1 MATQHLEYIKTQS
14 HSITGSTIAHWQ
26 HLHALP
32 ELSFNEVNTSQY
44 IANQLD
50 SYGIEW
56 HRVRNSTSIIG
67 IIRGKGIGRTVG
79 IRAELDA
86 LPLTELGNSEHASRN
101 NGVMHACG
109 HDIHMATLLSAGY
122 ILKELK
128 EQLEGQVLLIFES
141 GEEQLPGG
149 ANAILHSDFFNRHKP
164 DAMLALH
171 VLPEL
176 KAGQAGLAEGRY
188 MASGDEIHL
197 TVKGKG
203 GHAALPHTLIDPV
216 VMASSL
222 ILSLQQV
229 ISRNAPALI
238 PSVLSFGKVV
248 ANGATNIIPDEVHIE
263 GTFRTM
269 DENWRSEA
277 HKHIEQICLNTC
289 RAAGGDCVVDIRSGY
304 PAVFNNVGLTR
315 QVRGLLSGYLGDAN
329 IATLEPRM
337 TTDDFAFF
345 SQAIPSV
352 FFRIGVGFSDTP
364 PYQLHS
370 PTFKANGEALRSSP
384 GLLAWVVMG
393 LLDSSCKTFET
404 VPN

>member
-1 MATQHLEYIKTQS
+1 MTAQLLEYIKIQS
-14 HSITGSTIAHWQ
+14 HSIVSSTIAHWQ

-32 ELSFNEVNTSQY
+32 EVSFNEVNTSQY

-56 HRVRNSTSIIG
+56 HRISNSTSIIG
-67 IIRGKGIGRTVG
+67 LIRGKGIGRTVG

-86 LPLTELGNSEHASRN
+86 LPLTELGDSEYTSRN

-122 ILKELK
+122 ILNGLK
-128 EQLEGQVLLIFES
+128 EQLNGQVLLIFES

-149 ANAILHSDFFNRHKP
+149 ANAILNSDIFNRHKP
-164 DAMLALH
+164 DVMLALH

-176 KAGQAGLAEGRY
+176 EAGQAGLAEGRY

-216 VMASSL
+216 VMASSM

-229 ISRNAPALI
+229 VSRKAPTLV
-238 PSVLSFGKVV
+238 PSVLSFGRVV

-277 HKHIEQICLNTC
+277 HKLIEQICVNTC
-289 RAAGGDCVVDIRSGY
+289 RAAGGECVVDIRRGY
-304 PAVFNNVGLTR
+304 PSVFNNVGLTR
-315 QVRGLLSGYLGDAN
+315 QVRGLLSGYLGGAN
-329 IATLEPRM
+329 VATLEPRM

-345 SQAIPSV
+345 SQVVPSV
-352 FFRIGVGFSDTP
+352 FFRIGVGFSDTL

-370 PTFKANGEALRSSP
+370 PTFKANGEVLHNSP
-384 GLLAWVVMG
+384 GLLTWVVVG
-393 LLDSSCKTFET
+393 LLYSSCKTFET
-404 VPN
+404 DRN